1 MIVSV
6 ACGALPAY
14 PAHVSFRLARRAG
27 AQGVELMLTASVL
40 RRGGNHYA
48 SIATDLGIPIRSVH
62 APLRWRNASLQ
73 QEIDDA
79 HRSIAFASEIPTCD
93 AVVIHLPLADEH
105 DQTRLRTWLEA
116 LHDVWEA
123 DGRED
128 LQFSLENR
136 PENNDGMPA
145 QPLDD
150 IDLLRRVASEW
161 DFGITFDIAHAVSMG
176 LDPIVSLRRNLAQV
190 TNIHLSGAAHR
201 SFRGGLLNG
210 LFRDHQLPGK
220 GVFPITEIINMLARE
235 RYRGLVTIELN
246 PLTLAAWCPPL
257 TLRRL
262 RTSVGMVTEEI
273 GMARYLAENAS
284 PRSRRHAR

>member
-1 MIVSV
+1 
-6 ACGALPAY
+6 
-14 PAHVSFRLARRAG
+14 
-27 AQGVELMLTASVL
+27 MLTASVL

-48 SIATDLGIPIRSVH
+48 TIATDLGIPIRSVH
-62 APLRWRNASLQ
+62 APLRWRTASIQ
-73 QEIDDA
+73 QDIDDA
-79 HRSIAFASEIPTCD
+79 RRSIAFASEIPTCD
-93 AVVIHLPLADEH
+93 AVVVHLPLAREQDP
-105 DQTRLRTWLEA
+105 TRLRTWLEA
-116 LHDVWEA
+116 LHGVWES

-128 LQFSLENR
+128 LDFSLENR
-136 PENNDGMPA
+136 PENNDGTPR

-161 DFGITFDIAHAVSMG
+161 EFGITFDVAHAVSMG
-176 LDPIVSLRRNLAQV
+176 LDPIVSLRRNLAHV
-190 TNIHLSGAAHR
+190 TNIHVSDAASR

-220 GVFPITEIINMLARE
+220 GVLPITEIINMLARE

-246 PLTLAAWCPPL
+246 PLTLASWCPPL
-257 TLRRL
+257 ALRRL
-262 RTSVGMVTEEI
+262 RSAVGMVSEEI